1 MNLLDNRSFLVVGD
15 SAGVGRATVE
25 SLLKR
30 GAMVY
35 GISRS
40 GMGQHDSDLFSHLS
54 FDVTNNDTSDLEAF
68 MPEQLTG
75 LIYCPGSI
83 TLKPFVRL
91 TPDDFLSDFNI
102 NLLGAVRMIQAA
114 LPALKKGK
122 PASIVLFSTVA
133 SQVGMNFHASISAAK
148 SAVEGLGVSL
158 AAEFAGLD
166 IRVNVIA
173 PSITQTPLAGQL
185 LSTEEKVKASANRH
199 PLKRIGQPSDM
210 AALAA
215 FLLSPESAWIT
226 GQVIS
231 VDGGLSSLKPL

>member
-1 MNLLDNRSFLVVGD
+1 MLDNKNFLVVGD
-15 SAGVGRATVE
+15 SAGIGRATVE

-30 GAMVY
+30 ERRVF

-40 GMGQHDSDLFSHLS
+40 GIDLPDNNLFSHLD
-54 FDVTNNDTSDLEAF
+54 FDVTNSDVSPLRSF
-68 MPEQLTG
+68 LPDVLSG

-83 TLKPFVRL
+83 TLKPFARL
-91 TPDDFLSDFNI
+91 TADDFLSDYNI
-102 NLLGAVRMIQAA
+102 NLLGAVRVIQAA

-173 PSITQTPLAGQL
+173 PSITQTPLASQL
-185 LSTEEKVKASANRH
+185 LSTEDKVRASANRH
-199 PLKRIGQPSDM
+199 PLKRVGQPGDM

-215 FLLSPESAWIT
+215 FLLSPESTWIT